1 MTSEETECDREP
13 MEALI
18 FDRPSDPADLPMT
31 AFRITAG
38 ITQPP
43 LLLLLLLPL
52 LFGCLVQAQTL
63 EGLFLLE
70 QRKIPFPCCL
80 WGSAS
85 QEFTAQL

>member
-43 LLLLLLLPL
+43 PSPSSPSPPSLWVS
-52 LFGCLVQAQTL
+52 GSSADA
-63 EGLFLLE
+63 G
-70 QRKIPFPCCL
+70 RPFPARAAKDSL
-80 WGSAS
+80 SLLSVGIS
-85 QEFTAQL
+85 